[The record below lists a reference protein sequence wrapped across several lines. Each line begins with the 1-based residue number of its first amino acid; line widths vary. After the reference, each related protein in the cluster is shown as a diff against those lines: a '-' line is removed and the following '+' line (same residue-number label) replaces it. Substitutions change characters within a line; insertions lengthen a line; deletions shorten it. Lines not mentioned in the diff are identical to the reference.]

1 MMARKEVLALQ
12 VNGHDREVLAP
23 GDATLLTVLRD
34 DLSLCAAQRGCNQGV
49 CGACTVMVDGVP
61 VRSCLTLAGACAG
74 RPVTTLEGFG
84 TDPVMQA
91 LQEAMIVS
99 GAVQCGFCTSGMLVT
114 ARDLLGQTP
123 MPDEG
128 TNRAALS
135 GNLSRCTGYVR
146 IVEAVQSAARSLS
159 SRGVTL

>member
-23 GDATLLTVLRD
+23 GDATLLAVLRD
-34 DLSLCAAQRGCNQGV
+34 DLSLRAAKRGCNQGV

-84 TDPVMQA
+84 TDLVMQA

-128 TNRAALS
+128 TIRAALS
-135 GNLSRCTGYVR
+135 GNLCRCTGYVR
-146 IVEAVQSAARSLS
+146 IVEAVQSAARALS
-159 SRGVTL
+159 SREVTL